1 MPPRRDKR
9 SEPPSSD
16 RVSKTARWLDLIAY
30 LLQHRFPVTREQ
42 IFSHVAGYR
51 SDVERGADPASV
63 RQSFERDKRELR
75 AAGIEIETVDVPDA
89 AGDEPAK
96 GYRLRERDFY
106 LPYLELRQ
114 ERARERPYTGVP
126 SIRMS
131 SDDLDLLE
139 RGTRRIAAAPG
150 FPLAAAAASARRK
163 LAFDLPIPLARIERV
178 LLAPAAQAA
187 TATLALFQQAV
198 AHRTRV
204 RCRY

>member
-1 MPPRRDKR
+1 MPSRRDKR

-16 RVSKTARWLDLIAY
+16 RVSKAARWLDLIAY

-114 ERARERPYTGVP
+114 DRVRERP
-126 SIRMS
+126 
-131 SDDLDLLE
+131 
-139 RGTRRIAAAPG
+139 
-150 FPLAAAAASARRK
+150 
-163 LAFDLPIPLARIERV
+163 
-178 LLAPAAQAA
+178 
-187 TATLALFQQAV
+187 
-198 AHRTRV
+198 
-204 RCRY
+204 